1 MLRMSMLGWV
11 GVAFLIITM
20 LGETVALG
28 QDNLDKPFRPLI
40 VPLDAYNRRTCVV
53 DVRVTDE
60 CPDVSEIQCPT
71 GGCSTILGCLSA
83 EGKRVITEYV
93 PKNAGATVKAVRQAT
108 EKEISDFTAF
118 RPEQPDSP
126 VVCYEFAFCF
136 CRSLAP
142 EPGAQCIR
150 GELMQANIYSWK
162 ADKNTPCLVP
172 IPTNK

>member
-1 MLRMSMLGWV
+1 M
-11 GVAFLIITM
+11 
-20 LGETVALG
+20 
-28 QDNLDKPFRPLI
+28 
-40 VPLDAYNRRTCVV
+40 V

-83 EGKRVITEYV
+83 EGKRVIFEYV
-93 PKNAGATVKAVRQAT
+93 PKNAGATVKAVRNAT

-126 VVCYEFAFCF
+126 VVCYEFAYCF

-142 EPGAQCIR
+142 APGAQCIR